1 MKIPEKFFTKMKNH
15 KKIVLLDA
23 YAIIH
28 RAYHALPDFSS
39 QQGEPT
45 GALYGVSAMLLKIL
59 KDLKPDY
66 LVACYDLPE
75 PTYRH
80 ELYSDYKLGRP
91 KPDEALIRQIN
102 RSRDLFHAF
111 NIPIYEYPGF
121 EADDILGTIVEQLKT
136 EEIDIIIASGD
147 MDALQLVEKEKVC
160 VYTLKKGIND
170 TILYNENSVVSRFGF
185 KPKNLVDYK
194 GLRGDSSDNIIGIK
208 GIGEKTATFLIQNFS
223 EIENIYQQLE
233 ENENIFLEKGL
244 TARVVSLLKNNKEEA
259 LFSKELATIRR
270 DVPIKF
276 VLPQLTWK
284 EGVDKEK
291 IISLFQEFGFRTLT
305 QRVREFLEEKNDKN
319 IVLTGDK
326 EEIVEEKIDEQ
337 ELQKTLIALWLLN
350 SDLTKPTREDVFSF
364 SGKKSFKEAQK
375 DILVEIKNKKLEFVL
390 NEIEIPLMPVIKKM
404 SETGIK
410 LNVRYLKKISEK
422 YHQEADKLKEKIWN
436 YSGEEFNLNSPQ
448 QLTEVLFEKLS
459 LRSRGQKRTSTGKQS
474 TQESELRKMVGVH
487 PIIEEILKYRELQ
500 KLLSTYIDNLPKLV
514 DDDNRIHATF
524 LQTGTTTGRLSSN
537 NPNVQNIP
545 TRTELGKKI
554 REAFESPK
562 GFNLIAFDYSQIE
575 LRVAA
580 VLSGD
585 KKMIEIFK
593 SGKDVHT
600 AVAAEIFNVPL
611 DKVNDSMRRKA
622 KVVNFG
628 IIYGMGINALRQNL
642 EEASDGI
649 EEIKRADAQKFY
661 NNYFEKF
668 KTLADYLK
676 EAKDKSAQLGYTK
689 TFFGRIR
696 YFKGINS
703 KIPYIRASAERMA
716 INAPIQGTSADL
728 IKLAMVKIDKY
739 LIENNLDSQVR
750 LLLQV
755 HDELIFE
762 TIEDLKPEIYLEIK
776 KIMETIVPKEKT
788 KGIIFEVSLKR
799 GNNWNNLSEVK

>member
-1 MKIPEKFFTKMKNH
+1 VNKSNSEKNKKN
-15 KKIVLLDA
+15 KKLVLLDA

-66 LVACYDLPE
+66 LAACYDLPK

-80 ELYSDYKLGRP
+80 ELYSEYKLGRL

-102 RSRDLFHAF
+102 RSRDLFYAF

-121 EADDILGTIVEQLKT
+121 EADDILGTIVEKLKK
-136 EEIDIIIASGD
+136 EDVDIIIASGD
-147 MDALQLVEKEKVC
+147 MDALQLVKGEKVR

-170 TILYNENSVVSRFGF
+170 TILYDEKSVVSRFGF
-185 KPKNLVDYK
+185 RPKNLVDYK
-194 GLRGDSSDNIIGIK
+194 GLRGDPSDNIVGIK

-233 ENENIFLEKGL
+233 EDETVFLEKGL
-244 TARVVSLLKNNKEEA
+244 TTRVISLLKDNKEEA

-270 DVPIKF
+270 DAPINF
-276 VLPQLTWK
+276 VLPQQTWK
-284 EGVDKEK
+284 TGVDKEK
-291 IISLFQEFGFRTLT
+291 IISLFREFGFRTLT
-305 QRVREFLEEKNDKN
+305 QRVSEFLDGGNSESEVVKNK
-319 IVLTGDK
+319 K
-326 EEIVEEKIDEQ
+326 EVIKEKINEK
-337 ELQKTLIALWLLN
+337 ELQGVLVALWLLN
-350 SDLTKPTREDVFSF
+350 SDLTKPTREDIFSV
-364 SGKKSFKEAQK
+364 SRKKSFSEARK
-375 DILVEIKNKKLEFVL
+375 SILDEINKKKLDLVL
-390 NEIEIPLMPVIKKM
+390 NEIELPLIPVIEKM
-404 SETGIK
+404 SKVGVK
-410 LNVRYLKKISEK
+410 LNTNYLKKISKE

-436 YSGEEFNLNSPQ
+436 YADGEFNINSPQ

-514 DDDNRIHATF
+514 DKNSRIHATF

-537 NPNVQNIP
+537 NPNMQNIP

-554 REAFESPK
+554 REAFEAPE
-562 GFNLIAFDYSQIE
+562 GFDLVAFDYSQIE

-600 AVAAEIFNVPL
+600 AVAAEIFNVSL
-611 DKVNDSMRRKA
+611 DRVNGEMRRKA

-628 IIYGMGINALRQNL
+628 IIYGMGLNALRQNL
-642 EEASDGI
+642 AEASDGV
-649 EEIKRADAQKFY
+649 EEIKRIDAQRFY
-661 NNYFEKF
+661 QNYFDKF
-668 KTLADYLK
+668 KTLSEYLE
-676 EAKDKSAQLGYTK
+676 EAKKKSAQLGYTK
-689 TFFGRIR
+689 TLFGRIR

-703 KIPYIRASAERMA
+703 KIPYIKASAERMA
-716 INAPIQGTSADL
+716 VNAPIQGTSADI
-728 IKLAMVKIDKY
+728 IKLAMVKVHKY
-739 LIENNLDSQVR
+739 LIENKLEEQIKM
-750 LLLQV
+750 LLQV

-762 TIEDLKPEIYLEIK
+762 VSKLTEAKHILKIK
-776 KIMETIVPKEKT
+776 NIMETVLPPEET
-788 KGIIFEVSLKR
+788 RGVIFEVNIKK
-799 GNNWNNLSEVK
+799 GKNWNNLTPIS